1 MVGFAERR
9 LRASF
14 VYGVLLAAAAIF
26 LLPVFW
32 TISSS
37 FKTLPEFASGVLF
50 PAKPD
55 GSNYQQ
61 ALTLI
66 DFFKFTG
73 NSLVLGVLFTG
84 LVVFSSALAGYGFAR
99 HPAPGRNALFLLV
112 LATMMVPPFVTFV
125 PQFVL
130 FSRLELTNTYWP
142 WILWGLAGSP
152 FHIFL
157 FRQFFANFPRE
168 LEDAAEVDGCGP
180 LRIFWAIFLPN
191 AGPAIAASA
200 IFAFTWVWGDYLFPI
215 LLLSQ
220 DNTTLAVAMANGYR
234 DPFGNPY
241 MTVTM
246 AGVALYSLPLILV
259 FFFAQRLIIQGIV
272 TTGLRR

>member
-1 MVGFAERR
+1 VVGFAERR
-9 LRASF
+9 LRASV
-14 VYGVLLAAAAIF
+14 VYVVLLAAAAIF

-55 GSNYQQ
+55 GTNYQQ

-168 LEDAAEVDGCGP
+168 LEDAAEVDGCGS
-180 LRIFWAIFLPN
+180 LRIFSSIFLPN

>member
-1 MVGFAERR
+1 MSFAERR

-14 VYGVLLAAAAIF
+14 VYVVVLAAAAIF

-66 DFFKFTG
+66 DFFKFAG

-99 HPAPGRNALFLLV
+99 HQAPGRNTLFLLV

-168 LEDAAEVDGCGP
+168 LEDAAEVDGCGS
-180 LRIFWAIFLPN
+180 LRIFFAIFLPN

-246 AGVALYSLPLILV
+246 AGVVLYSLPLILV
-259 FFFAQRLIIQGIV
+259 FFLAQRLIIQGIV